1 VSPGARPPLP
11 ILGSVVAAFVLIALA
26 VALPGA
32 DVNAFLLRLVELVLA
47 GGAAYLL
54 DDGAAQMTGVTPRT
68 LWRRR
73 LPALAS
79 GVAVLGASWA
89 CILLLLRSQQS
100 SISLLSVTGET
111 VVIGALAV
119 ALASVL
125 VWRGEPQ
132 PGSQVAPMVGI
143 SGITALIAE
152 HLIGATIFLPVDGS
166 RNDVVVFAWIG
177 AGMLALVVTVL
188 AGRDPASRWGRRPTG
203 HAHALG
209 RRARP

>member
-11 ILGSVVAAFVLIALA
+11 ILGSVVAAFVLTALA
-26 VALPGA
+26 IALPGA
-32 DVNAFLLRLVELVLA
+32 GVSAFLVRLVEFVLA

-73 LPALAS
+73 APALAS
-79 GVAVLGASWA
+79 GGAVLGASWA

-100 SISLLSVTGET
+100 SISLVAVTVET

-132 PGSQVAPMVGI
+132 PGSQVATAVGI
-143 SGITALIAE
+143 CGITALIAE
-152 HLIGATIFLPVDGS
+152 PLIGATIFLPVDGG
-166 RNDVVVFAWIG
+166 RDEVVVLAWVG
-177 AGMLALVVTVL
+177 AGLLALVVTVL
-188 AGRDPASRWGRRPTG
+188 AGRDPASRWGR
-203 HAHALG
+203 
-209 RRARP
+209 